1 MKNEIEKL
9 KVENKG
15 KTNYLTHNFHTYPA
29 KYIPQIPKYFIEKYT
44 NEGDWIY
51 EPFLGCG
58 TTLVE
63 CKLLNRN
70 GIGIDSNPI
79 ATIVSESKTKKLSS
93 EEIQKI
99 QNFIYQ
105 IEIIISNK
113 DEKFHTKYADLN
125 VTFFDNKDHWFQ
137 ENVQIEISFL
147 KNEINKIPNNSIQ
160 VFLKVCLS
168 SIIVEVSN
176 QESDTRYASK
186 NKDIQNFKTLEFFVK
201 KGKMMVDRITQYSK
215 LASNSIVEIHTQ
227 SSEAVPFINDE
238 SVDLVVTSPPYANT
252 YDYYLYHKSRM
263 NWLDYDFKSVQK
275 VEIGS
280 RDKHSSKKLEI
291 DNFLSSL
298 DSCFGEVSRVLK
310 KGKYAIIV
318 IGDSVIRGEFY
329 NAMEFT
335 ESIFTKYNMKLIES
349 SSTNLKE
356 TTRMFNPKFTNS
368 LKSEHILIFKK

>member
-1 MKNEIEKL
+1 MKNEIERL

-29 KYIPQIPKYFIEKYT
+29 KYIPQIPRFFIEKYT
-44 NEGDWIY
+44 KEGDWIY

-79 ATIVSESKTKKLSS
+79 ATLVSKSKTQNLSS
-93 EEIQKI
+93 KEIEQI
-99 QNFIYQ
+99 HGFIND
-105 IEIIISNK
+105 IERVISK
-113 DEKFHTKYADLN
+113 RDKKFHTINSSLN
-125 VTFFDNKDHWFQ
+125 ITNFDNKDHWFQ
-137 ENVQIEISFL
+137 KNVQIEISFL
-147 KNEINKIPNNSIQ
+147 KESIKKIKNDSIQ

-168 SIIVEVSN
+168 SIIVDVSN

-186 NKDIQNFKTLEFFVK
+186 NKDIQDFKTLEVFIK
-201 KGKMMVDRITQYSK
+201 KCKMMVDRIFEYSQ
-215 LASNSIVEIHTQ
+215 LSSNSTVEIYTQ
-227 SSEAVPFINDE
+227 SSESVSFIKND
-238 SVDLVVTSPPYANT
+238 SIDLVVTSPPYANT

-263 NWLDYDFKSVQK
+263 NWLDYDFKSVQD

-298 DSCFGEVSRVLK
+298 DRCFGEVARVLK
-310 KGKYAIIV
+310 KGKYAVIV

-335 ESIFTKYNMKLIES
+335 EKIFSKYKMKLVDS

>member
-1 MKNEIEKL
+1 MKKEIEKL
-9 KVENKG
+9 KIQNKG

-29 KYIPQIPKYFIEKYT
+29 KYIPQIPRYFIEKYT

-79 ATIVSESKTKKLSS
+79 ATLVSKSKTQNLTSKEIKII
-93 EEIQKI
+93 EEFNLHLESIVKSHND
-99 QNFIYQ
+99 NFYTLN
-105 IEIIISNK
+105 E
-113 DEKFHTKYADLN
+113 HLN
-125 VTFFDNKDHWFQ
+125 VTVFDNKDHWFQ
-137 ENVQIEISFL
+137 DNVQIEISFIKHL
-147 KNEINKIPNNSIQ
+147 INKIKNQSIST
-160 VFLKVCLS
+160 FLSVCLS

-186 NKDIQNFKTLEFFVK
+186 NKNIQNFKTIEIFLKKSNMMIERISEF
-201 KGKMMVDRITQYSK
+201 SK
-215 LASNSIVEIHTQ
+215 LSSNSQIEIYTQ
-227 SSEAVPFINDE
+227 SSESVKFIKDE
-238 SVDLVVTSPPYANT
+238 SIDLVVTSPPYANT

-263 NWLDYDFKSVQK
+263 NWLGYDFKSVQEI
-275 VEIGS
+275 EIGS

-298 DSCFGEVSRVLK
+298 DNCFREVSRVLK
-310 KGKYAIIV
+310 KNKHAVIV

-329 NAMEFT
+329 DAMDFT
-335 ESIFTKYNMKLIES
+335 EKIFKKYKMKLIDS
-349 SSTNLKE
+349 SSSNLKE

>member
-1 MKNEIEKL
+1 MKTEIARL
-9 KVENKG
+9 KNENKG

-29 KYIPQIPKYFIEKYT
+29 KYIPQIPRYFIEKYT
-44 NEGDWIY
+44 KEGDWIY

-79 ATIVSESKTKKLSS
+79 ATLVSKSKTGILSS
-93 EEIQKI
+93 KEIEII
-99 QNFIYQ
+99 QNFIGELEKL
-105 IEIIISNK
+105 ILLKNK
-113 DEKFHTKYADLN
+113 DFHTVNSSLN
-125 VTFFDNKDHWFQ
+125 TTNFDNKDHWFQ
-137 ENVQIEISFL
+137 KNVQIEISYL
-147 KNEINKIPNNSIQ
+147 KQLIKKIKNESIQ
-160 VFLKVCLS
+160 VFLKVSLS

-186 NKDIQNFKTLEFFVK
+186 NKDIQNFRTIEVFVK
-201 KGKMMVDRITQYSK
+201 KCKMMIDRITQYSELSSDSK
-215 LASNSIVEIHTQ
+215 IEIYTQ
-227 SSEAVPFINDE
+227 SSESIPFIKNN
-238 SVDLVVTSPPYANT
+238 SMDLVVTSPPYANT

-263 NWLDYDFKSVQK
+263 NWLDYDFKSVQE

-298 DSCFGEVSRVLK
+298 DRCFGEVSRVLK
-310 KGKYAIIV
+310 KGKYAVIV

-329 NAMEFT
+329 NAMDFT
-335 ESIFTKYNMKLIES
+335 ERIFKKHKMKLVDS

>member
-9 KVENKG
+9 KIENKG

-44 NEGDWIY
+44 KEGDWIY

-79 ATIVSESKTKKLSS
+79 ATLVSKSKTQKLSQIELELIS
-93 EEIQKI
+93 
-99 QNFIYQ
+99 NFILDLEV
-105 IEIIISNK
+105 INSTK
-113 DEKFHTKYADLN
+113 DENFYDFNSSLN
-125 VTFFDNKDHWFQ
+125 VTNFDNKDHWFQ
-137 ENVQIEISFL
+137 KNVQIEISYI
-147 KNEINKIPNNSIQ
+147 KNLIKKINKNSIQ
-160 VFLKVCLS
+160 DFLNVCLS

-186 NKDIQNFKTLEFFVK
+186 NKNISNFKTIEIFLK
-201 KGKMMVDRITQYSK
+201 KAKMMIDRISTYSVVS
-215 LASNSIVEIHTQ
+215 SNSTIEIYTQ
-227 SSEAVPFINDE
+227 SSESVSFIKNE
-238 SVDLVVTSPPYANT
+238 SIDLVVTSPPYANT

-263 NWLDYDFKSVQK
+263 NWLDYDFKSVQQ

-298 DSCFGEVSRVLK
+298 DKCFGEVSRVLK
-310 KGKYAIIV
+310 KGKYAVIV

-329 NAMEFT
+329 NAMDFT
-335 ESIFTKYNMKLIES
+335 EKIFNKYKMKLVES

-356 TTRMFNPKFTNS
+356 TTRMFNPKFTNA

>member
-1 MKNEIEKL
+1 MKTEIARL
-9 KVENKG
+9 KNENKG

-29 KYIPQIPKYFIEKYT
+29 KYIPQIPRYFIEKYT
-44 NEGDWIY
+44 IEGDWIY

-79 ATIVSESKTKKLSS
+79 ATLVSKSKTGNLSS
-93 EEIQKI
+93 KEIEII
-99 QNFIYQ
+99 QNFIGELEKL
-105 IEIIISNK
+105 ILLKNK
-113 DEKFHTKYADLN
+113 DFHTVNSSLN
-125 VTFFDNKDHWFQ
+125 TTNFDNKDHWFQ
-137 ENVQIEISFL
+137 KNVQIEISYL
-147 KNEINKIPNNSIQ
+147 KQLIKKIKNESIQ
-160 VFLKVCLS
+160 VFLKVALS

-186 NKDIQNFKTLEFFVK
+186 NKDIQNFRTIEVFVK
-201 KGKMMVDRITQYSK
+201 KCKMMIDRITQYSELSSDSK
-215 LASNSIVEIHTQ
+215 IEIYTQ
-227 SSEAVPFINDE
+227 SSESIPFIKNN
-238 SVDLVVTSPPYANT
+238 SMDLVVTSPPYANT

-263 NWLDYDFKSVQK
+263 NWLDYDFKSVQE

-298 DSCFGEVSRVLK
+298 DRCFGEVSRVLK
-310 KGKYAIIV
+310 KGKYAVIV

-329 NAMEFT
+329 NAMDFT
-335 ESIFTKYNMKLIES
+335 ERIFKKHKMKLVDS

>member
-1 MKNEIEKL
+1 MKKDIEKM
-9 KVENKG
+9 KVENNG

-29 KYIPQIPKYFIEKYT
+29 KYIPQIPRYFIEKYT
-44 NEGDWIY
+44 KVGDWVY
-51 EPFLGCG
+51 DPFLGCG

-70 GIGIDSNPI
+70 GIGIDCNPI
-79 ATIVSESKTKKLSS
+79 ATLVSNSKTRKLSS
-93 EEIQKI
+93 EEIIAI
-99 QNFIYQ
+99 QNFIEE
-105 IEIIISNK
+105 IESVISK
-113 DEKFHTKYADLN
+113 RDKKFHAIHSSLN
-125 VTFFDNKDHWFQ
+125 VTEFDNKDHWFQ

-147 KNEINKIPNNSIQ
+147 KTSIKKMRRNSIQ
-160 VFLKVCLS
+160 VFLNVCLS

-186 NKDIQNFKTLEFFVK
+186 EKGIENFKTLKVFVK
-201 KGKMMVDRITQYSK
+201 KCKMMIVRISKYSE
-215 LASNSIVEIHTQ
+215 LASDSTVKIYTQ
-227 SSEAVPFINDE
+227 SSESVPFIKNE
-238 SVDLVVTSPPYANT
+238 SIDLVVTSPPYANT

-263 NWLDYDFKSVQK
+263 NWLDYDFKSVQQ

-280 RDKHSSKKLEI
+280 RDKHSSKKMKI

-298 DSCFGEVSRVLK
+298 DRCFGEACRVLK

-318 IGDSVIRGEFY
+318 IGDSVIRGKFY
-329 NAMEFT
+329 NAMDFT
-335 ESIFTKYNMKLIES
+335 EKIFNRYNLRLADS

-368 LKSEHILIFKK
+368 LKSEHILIFRK